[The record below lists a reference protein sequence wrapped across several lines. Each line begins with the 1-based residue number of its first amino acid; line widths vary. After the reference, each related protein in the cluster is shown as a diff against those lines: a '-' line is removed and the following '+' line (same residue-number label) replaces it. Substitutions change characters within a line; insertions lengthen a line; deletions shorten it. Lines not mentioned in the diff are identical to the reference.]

1 MATRRAERPA
11 RGAATLR
18 DVARAAGVHPSTAS
32 RSLDPEQ
39 AGRVSQQT
47 RARVLRAARALDYQ
61 PDLVASG
68 LRRQRTHTVGI
79 LVPDL
84 GNPVFTRLIR
94 GINAALERRGCM
106 SLVVETEDD
115 PARLQRTLGLFS
127 RRRVDAVITACT
139 RQRDRATLRR
149 YARRGV
155 PIVMAMRWIGDLDL
169 PTVANDDLRG
179 GALAARHLID
189 LGHRRLAQL
198 HGPTDID
205 SFLERGS
212 GFRESAR
219 RAGLE
224 PVTQD
229 SATAG
234 VVGEGRRLMRLLL
247 GSSAEP
253 PTGVFAHNDL
263 MAIGAIEAL
272 AEHGLACPRD
282 VSIIGY
288 NDIPLTE
295 HLDPPLSTIRM
306 PVTDVGRVAAETAL
320 AVVEDGDRPARE
332 AVAITLQPA
341 LVARGST
348 APPLRRPG
356 ERPG

>member
-1 MATRRAERPA
+1 MATRRSERAAP
-11 RGAATLR
+11 RGEVTLR
-18 DVARAAGVHPSTAS
+18 DVARLAGVHPSTVS
-32 RSLDPEQ
+32 RSLDPGQ
-39 AGRVSQQT
+39 SDRVSEET
-47 RARVLRAARALDYQ
+47 RARILQVVRDLDYQ
-61 PDLVASG
+61 PDLLAKG
-68 LRRQRTHTVGI
+68 LRGQRTHTVGI

-94 GINAALERRGCM
+94 GINTALERRGYM
-106 SLVVETEDD
+106 SLVVDTEDD
-115 PARLQRTLGLFS
+115 PTRLKRTLDLFS

-149 YARRGV
+149 FAQRGA
-155 PIVMAMRWIGDLDL
+155 PIVMTMRWIGNLDL

-179 GALAARHLID
+179 GALAAQHLIG
-189 LGHRRLAQL
+189 LGHRRIAQL
-198 HGPTDID
+198 HGPTDIE

-212 GFRESAR
+212 GFRDTAH
-219 RAGLE
+219 RAGLD
-224 PVTQD
+224 PITQE
-229 SATAG
+229 SATQG
-234 VVGEGRRLMRLLL
+234 IVSEGRRLMRLLL
-247 GSSAEP
+247 RSAAEP

-272 AEHGLACPRD
+272 EEGGLACPGD

-320 AVVEDGDRPARE
+320 ALVDDRPTRA
-332 AVAITLQPA
+332 AVAITLQPT

-348 APPLRRPG
+348 APPRS
-356 ERPG
+356 ETS